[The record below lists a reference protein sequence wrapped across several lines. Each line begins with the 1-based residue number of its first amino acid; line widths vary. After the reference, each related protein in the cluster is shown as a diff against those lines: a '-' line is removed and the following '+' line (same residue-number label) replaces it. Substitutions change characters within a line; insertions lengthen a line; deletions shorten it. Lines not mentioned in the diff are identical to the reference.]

1 MAKYFAALPLCKR
14 KYSLGFAAVTGH
26 MDYDVPEPETEGFA
40 KLHKNDLMKKVKYCV
55 APEHFGTMEWK
66 VDKKTGDYVATGRP
80 VQYSG
85 FGSSFKLQS
94 LVRNAFNANNV
105 SDAIVLTGP
114 IPEEAGSA
122 LGWSLHG
129 CPTVGGI
136 SLPDYLVNLDHGGPD
151 KLNKT
156 RFYQLASSYMSVIE
170 QLLAGVADAD
180 VGSTASRSTAS
191 LADTEAGDAVEVGTN
206 NRTFSF
212 YDATGPHATKDHN
225 YASNHSCKHV
235 YYPSEDIPPPPDGWP
250 VYQFHCG
257 TGALPEDYKQ
267 TLEHIASH
275 GFVAVGNVMDVN
287 YATIPQATAWYSL
300 YSTCTT
306 RCTLHTIQC
315 AICTHTF
322 IKTLT
327 PTLCAVHVLHSFEMI
342 QANGMPVKVNPASV
356 GVGGHSGGGPSAAI
370 LSSRY
375 PAQVKAYVG
384 QHAAAIPVVNRP
396 SDEVIRSIKGKVLQL
411 CGTKVSPSEQS
422 SEVKQYE

>member
-1 MAKYFAALPLCKR
+1 MGVHSDGQNAVEENGIPSLLTMAKYFAALPLCKR

-40 KLHKNDLMKKVKYCV
+40 KLHKNDLMKKVKFCV

-66 VDKKTGDYVATGRP
+66 VDKTGDYVATGRP

-122 LGWSLHG
+122 LGWSLQG

-156 RFYQLASSYMSVIE
+156 RFFQLATSYMSVIE
-170 QLLAGVADAD
+170 QLLAGEADD
-180 VGSTASRSTAS
+180 
-191 LADTEAGDAVEVGTN
+191 ADTEAGEAGEVGAN

-212 YDATGPHATKDHN
+212 YDATGPHATKDHK

-235 YYPSEDIPPPPDGWP
+235 YYPSEEIPPPPEGWP

-257 TGALPEDYKQ
+257 TGAQPEDYKQ

-287 YATIPQATAWYSL
+287 YATIPQATA
-300 YSTCTT
+300 C
-306 RCTLHTIQC
+306 
-315 AICTHTF
+315 
-322 IKTLT
+322 
-327 PTLCAVHVLHSFEMI
+327 FEMI

-396 SDEVIRSIKGKVLQL
+396 SDEVIHSIKGKVLQL
-411 CGTKVSPSEQS
+411 CGTKVSPSERS
-422 SEVKQYE
+422 LK